1 MPSLLVDRALET
13 SYITAGIERA
23 ESETSSVRD
32 RLAAADV
39 GAADFALIST
49 PEISLLTETHVVDP
63 SFGITVAESGAIALR
78 TPIRPDEIEEASL
91 LLYDISSTAELLARA
106 TIWPYYGIKASA
118 WSREADGTSAITV
131 VDGLTALEPVEAG
144 FSEDLVRAWYILT
157 EQAVVTHL
165 LAIPLGASDE
175 DVERVRAKLTE
186 AAAAGY
192 AARRD
197 VRRAL
202 QAESSV
208 EGDRLVEFL
217 GGIHYDLEADDRTAA
232 YSLIARGSG
241 GTRYPLIREI
251 PWWQPAGEPS
261 TSDIGLQNG

>member
-13 SYITAGIERA
+13 SYITTGVESAGR
-23 ESETSSVRD
+23 ETSSVRD

-39 GAADFALIST
+39 GTSDFALIST
-49 PEISLLTETHVVDP
+49 PEVALLIETHVVDP
-63 SFGITVAESGAIALR
+63 SFGVTVAESGAIALR
-78 TPIRPDEIEEASL
+78 TPIRPDEIEEASI
-91 LLYDISSTAELLARA
+91 LLYETSSTAELLARA

-118 WSREADGTSAITV
+118 WTSDPDGTSAITI
-131 VDGLTALEPVEAG
+131 VDGLAALEPIEAG

-157 EQAVVTHL
+157 EQSVVTHV
-165 LAIPLGASDE
+165 LAIPRDASDE
-175 DVERVRAKLTE
+175 DVEGVRSQLSD
-186 AAAAGY
+186 AAAAGNS
-192 AARRD
+192 ARRE

-217 GGIHYDLEADDRTAA
+217 RGIRYDLESDDRTAA

-251 PWWQPAGEPS
+251 PWWQPAGESSPS
-261 TSDIGLQNG
+261 